1 MKDDPETERLA
12 AELVKM
18 LNAPRACTEPP
29 WQAILDRIDDAKI
42 ARVLGKRKKREP
54 GCQVP
59 RELWGQK

>member
-29 WQAILDRIDDAKI
+29 WQATLDRIDEAKI
-42 ARVLGKRKKREP
+42 ARVLGKRKPKP
-54 GCQVP
+54 
-59 RELWGQK
+59 